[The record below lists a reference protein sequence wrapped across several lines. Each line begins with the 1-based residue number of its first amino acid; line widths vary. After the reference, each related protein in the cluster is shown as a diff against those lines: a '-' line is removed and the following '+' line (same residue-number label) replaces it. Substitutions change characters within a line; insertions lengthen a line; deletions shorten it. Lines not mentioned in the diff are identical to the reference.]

1 MQDDPSHTT
10 ELALLARAREGH
22 ADAMGEL
29 YTRYVDEAVRYAR
42 RTAGETRADDVVS
55 ESFLKVFRLLT
66 TGAGPT
72 EHFRSYLYT
81 TIRRTA
87 IDLHRRTQA
96 EVSVPDD
103 DLPLTVAEDAT
114 DDLAETEL
122 VLAAL
127 RNLPPSYR
135 EVLWWGEVLTLPQK
149 EIASRLGSNPNAV
162 GALRFRAREALRQE
176 YLAAHLER
184 TTGPECAAIA
194 DALPRYVRG
203 QLGATRTARVEE
215 HLEGCL
221 DCQRAVAMLRRENR
235 RLGALLLPV
244 LLAAHGAGWAVLG
257 GAPRPEA
264 AAPSSPV
271 SAAAAAVTASAA
283 GVLLMVYLLTLPEPR
298 DSEPPPVTA
307 PAPSSAT
314 SDNAPSADRSPDD
327 TDATD
332 LLLSAVP
339 TLASV
344 VPASP
349 TYVPVQ
355 TPRATPSR
363 TPTWTALPTTVP
375 TTTVPTEIP
384 TPTPTPTV
392 TPTATPTPTPTP
404 TPTVT
409 PTPTTTTSSA
419 RWTLDWSRLAD
430 RTPLEG
436 TSLPVSSDEGS
447 PAWLVSPS
455 MELTGVEAGGFNF
468 RSGYQGLPGPLAIQG
483 MSPDLTGMVL
493 NLRGTGSEARVTLSF
508 SRPVSGIELD
518 VFSLG
523 HVAGAGGY
531 REQLEFSEPVVLTGD
546 TTALNAIEGTGPFS
560 RTTPYINLVPVRVS
574 STFAEPRDSFVLTYS
589 SKEPAGSNAWYY
601 LGVGD
606 LVLHT
611 EG

>member
-42 RTAGETRADDVVS
+42 RTAGETRAEDVVS
-55 ESFLKVFRLLT
+55 ESFLKVFRLLA

-81 TIRRTA
+81 TIRRTG

-127 RNLPPSYR
+127 GKLPQSYR

-149 EIASRLGSNPNAV
+149 EIAARLASNPNAI
-162 GALRFRAREALRQE
+162 GALSFRAREALRQE

-184 TTGPECAAIA
+184 TSGPECAAIA

-203 QLGATRTARVEE
+203 LLGAARTARVEE
-215 HLEGCL
+215 HLDDCL
-221 DCQRAVAMLRRENR
+221 DCQRAVALLRRENR

-244 LLAAHGAGWAVLG
+244 LLASPGAGALAVG
-257 GAPRPEA
+257 GTSRAEAPA
-264 AAPSSPV
+264 TSSPV
-271 SAAAAAVTASAA
+271 GAAAAAVTASAA
-283 GVLLMVYLLTLPEPR
+283 GVLLMVYLLTLPGAKDVE
-298 DSEPPPVTA
+298 DPVVTSL
-307 PAPSSAT
+307 PPSSAT
-314 SDNAPSADRSPDD
+314 SGSTPSTDRSPDD
-327 TDATD
+327 AGATD
-332 LLLSAVP
+332 LVLAAVP
-339 TLASV
+339 TVASI

-355 TPRATPSR
+355 VPQATPSR
-363 TPTWTALPTTVP
+363 TPTWTALPTTAP
-375 TTTVPTEIP
+375 TTTAP
-384 TPTPTPTV
+384 TPTPTLTPTV
-392 TPTATPTPTPTP
+392 TPTSTLTATPTATPTA
-404 TPTVT
+404 
-409 PTPTTTTSSA
+409 TTTTRSA

-436 TSLPVSSDEGS
+436 TSLPVAGDDGS

-455 MELTGVEAGGFNF
+455 MELTGGEAEGFNF
-468 RSGYQGLPGPLAIQG
+468 RTGYQGLPGPLAIQG

-508 SRPVSGIELD
+508 SRPVTGIELD

-523 HVAGAGGY
+523 HVAGSGGY
-531 REQLEFSEPVVLTGD
+531 REQLEFSEPVALTGD
-546 TTALNAIEGTGPFS
+546 TTSLNAIEGTGPFF
-560 RTTPYINLVPVRVS
+560 RTTPYINLVPVRVAS
-574 STFAEPRDSFVLTYS
+574 SFVEPRDSFVLTYS
-589 SKEPAGSNAWYY
+589 SREPAGSNAWYY

-611 EG
+611 ED